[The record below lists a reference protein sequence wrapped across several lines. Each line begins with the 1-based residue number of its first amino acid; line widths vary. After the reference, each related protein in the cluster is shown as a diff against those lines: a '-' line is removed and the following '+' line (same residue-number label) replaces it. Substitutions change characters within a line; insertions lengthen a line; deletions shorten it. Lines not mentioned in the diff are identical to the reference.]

1 MSNKKEIPTIR
12 SRDSEG
18 EPKTRVEVAYRRMRQ
33 EIVTGVIKPGTKLR
47 AEDIRINY
55 NIGASTM
62 REVLSKLAADTLV
75 TTIGQRGFYVS
86 PISHEDFM
94 AVADLRKLLEI
105 KGLMDSIKLGGKDWE
120 DNVGLAY
127 GRLAELENRYDTIP
141 DDMSDEWE
149 RRNRDFHRALVSAC
163 ENPWLLH
170 FRSILLD
177 HSSRYIRLSLAKHPM
192 PRDFQDEHRAIYRA
206 AMARDADLA
215 AKLLEEHIDATVMA
229 IEKISD

>member
-1 MSNKKEIPTIR
+1 MNDKKEIPTLR
-12 SRDSEG
+12 SRDSDG
-18 EPKTRVEVAYRRMRQ
+18 EPKTLVEAAYRRMRQ
-33 EIVTGVIKPGTKLR
+33 EIVTGQIKPGTKLR
-47 AEDIRINY
+47 AEDIRVDY
-55 NIGASTM
+55 DIGASTM
-62 REVLSKLAADTLV
+62 REVLAKLAADTLV

-86 PISHEDFM
+86 PISHADFM

-105 KGLMDSIKLGGKDWE
+105 HGLVASIELGGKDWE
-120 DNVGLAY
+120 EHVGLAY
-127 GRLAELENRYDTIP
+127 GRLAELENRYDIVP

-163 ENPWLLH
+163 DNPWLMH

-206 AMARDADLA
+206 AMARDTKLA
-215 AKLLEEHIDATVMA
+215 TRLLEEHIDATVLA
-229 IEKISD
+229 IGKLTD